1 MCPCCY
7 QPVPESQSGKRL
19 KECWLGIELRALDML
34 GKHSAIELHPSP
46 VSESSVI
53 KAVLKT
59 GKGLGFGGERSS
71 V

>member
-1 MCPCCY
+1 
-7 QPVPESQSGKRL
+7 
-19 KECWLGIELRALDML
+19 ML